1 MYSPAA
7 GKPFCFLANASYL
20 FSKTYPSPGE
30 TEKKKQWTWCMR
42 LASFS
47 AEHFNTWEEGAREGF
62 YTHLW
67 VLEEQCIK
75 SRTQSGG
82 VAKKKKKDKEKMNM
96 SSFSC
101 KGLIH
106 VQLRSCGY
114 RSVNYITR
122 LNFMRYSHLKYSHRR
137 NGIKIYAMHKSKP
150 KMHAFIL
157 LSLKR
162 FFFLIM

>member
-20 FSKTYPSPGE
+20 FSKMYPSPGE

-82 VAKKKKKDKEKMNM
+82 VAKKKKRQRKDEYE
-96 SSFSC
+96 
-101 KGLIH
+101 LI
-106 VQLRSCGY
+106 
-114 RSVNYITR
+114 
-122 LNFMRYSHLKYSHRR
+122 FMQRANPCATEELWVSEC
-137 NGIKIYAMHKSKP
+137 
-150 KMHAFIL
+150 
-157 LSLKR
+157 
-162 FFFLIM
+162 